1 MGWSLCITD
10 RLYPGLHKEA
20 AYHSVFNTADIEVLP
35 DGEIELRRSGGKTG
49 DFFVF
54 EHALMLYPD
63 DSCDTNDDPGFPPI
77 LRHSYVIDWLDEY
90 FPMPLDCSEET
101 YEKWV
106 ALDRSATQGEIS
118 FWRDKLDLIPES
130 EKWSEEDMAALD
142 RLKRP
147 IREPDLL
154 AFLGRAPAPNYSTSM
169 PMGVAQPKIEA
180 SASEPKRDAS
190 DDPSGIV
197 CSCVADIEAKPIHW
211 LWRGRIA
218 RGKVTLIAGHPGLG
232 KSQAI
237 LNFAGI
243 VTAGGKWPLGNEHCE
258 RGSVVILSAE
268 DDAADTIRP
277 RLEVAG
283 ADISRVHIFEAVRDQ
298 DDKGE
303 TRTRGLNLATD
314 ITRIA
319 AKIAELGE
327 VALLIIDP
335 VSAYLG
341 ETDSHKNADVRAL
354 LAPLADMA
362 SRHGVAVVL
371 ITHLAKNASAEALLR
386 VQGSIAFAAAARAA
400 WGVARD
406 KDNPSRRLFLP
417 LKNNI
422 GSDQTGL
429 AFAVEGVTLPG
440 GIETS
445 RVVWERE
452 PVITSAEEAFAPD
465 LNREDRTAVEEAKD
479 FLAGLLADGPVSSRQ
494 VRADAE
500 GAGHHWSAIRRAQTA
515 LGVEAVKEGLK
526 GGWTWRLPPKTLA

>member
-1 MGWSLCITD
+1 MIGTGLPFAER
-10 RLYPGLHKEA
+10 RLHGA
-20 AYHSVFNTADIEVLP
+20 VVRA
-35 DGEIELRRSGGKTG
+35 
-49 DFFVF
+49 
-54 EHALMLYPD
+54 
-63 DSCDTNDDPGFPPI
+63 
-77 LRHSYVIDWLDEY
+77 LDE
-90 FPMPLDCSEET
+90 MRG
-101 YEKWV
+101 
-106 ALDRSATQGEIS
+106 ARN
-118 FWRDKLDLIPES
+118 
-130 EKWSEEDMAALD
+130 AA
-142 RLKRP
+142 RQ
-147 IREPDLL
+147 
-154 AFLGRAPAPNYSTSM
+154 
-169 PMGVAQPKIEA
+169 VEA
-180 SASEPKRDAS
+180 GQA
-190 DDPSGIV
+190 DPSGIV
-197 CSCVADIEAKPIHW
+197 CSRVADIEAKPIRW

-232 KSQAI
+232 KSQAA
-237 LNFAGI
+237 LSLAAI
-243 VTAGGKWPLGNEHCE
+243 VTAAGKWPLDGEHAE

-277 RLEVAG
+277 RLEAAG
-283 ADISRVHIFEAVRDQ
+283 ADISRVYIFEAVRDR

-303 TRTRGLNLATD
+303 ARRRGLNLATD
-314 ITRIA
+314 ISRIA
-319 AKIAELGE
+319 AKIADLGN
-327 VALLIIDP
+327 VSLLIIDP

-341 ETDSHKNADVRAL
+341 DIDSHKNADVRAL

-406 KDNPSRRLFLP
+406 KDTPSRRLFLP

-422 GSDQTGL
+422 GNDQTGL

-445 RVVWERE
+445 RVVWEGE
-452 PVITSAEEAFAPD
+452 PVTVTAEEAFAPD
-465 LNREDRTAVEEAKD
+465 LDREERTAVEEAKE
-479 FLAGLLADGPVSSRQ
+479 FLAGLLAYGPVPSKQ

-526 GGWTWRLPPKTLA
+526 GGWTWRLSPKMLK

>member
-1 MGWSLCITD
+1 MTAAIPFAEN
-10 RLYPGLHKEA
+10 RLPVAVKNAFGGTE
-20 AYHSVFNTADIEVLP
+20 TALGSHLNSQQRPAI
-35 DGEIELRRSGGKTG
+35 
-49 DFFVF
+49 
-54 EHALMLYPD
+54 
-63 DSCDTNDDPGFPPI
+63 PI
-77 LRHSYVIDWLDEY
+77 A
-90 FPMPLDCSEET
+90 
-101 YEKWV
+101 K
-106 ALDRSATQGEIS
+106 AG
-118 FWRDKLDLIPES
+118 
-130 EKWSEEDMAALD
+130 
-142 RLKRP
+142 
-147 IREPDLL
+147 
-154 AFLGRAPAPNYSTSM
+154 N
-169 PMGVAQPKIEA
+169 
-180 SASEPKRDAS
+180 EPKRAS

-197 CSCVADIEAKPIHW
+197 CSRVADIEAKPIRW

-232 KSQAI
+232 KSQAV
-237 LNFAGI
+237 LSLAGI
-243 VTAGGKWPLGNEHCE
+243 VTAGAKWPLGDEHCE

-277 RLEVAG
+277 RLEATG
-283 ADISRVHIFEAVRDQ
+283 ADISRVLIFEAVRDQ

-303 TRTRGLNLATD
+303 PRTRGLNLATD

-319 AKIAELGE
+319 AKIAELGD

-341 ETDSHKNADVRAL
+341 ETDSHKNADVRTL

-406 KDNPSRRLFLP
+406 KDAPSRRLFLP

-445 RVVWERE
+445 RVVWEGD
-452 PVITSAEEAFAPD
+452 PVTVTAEEAFAPD
-465 LNREDRTAVEEAKD
+465 LNREDRTAVEDARE
-479 FLAGLLADGPVSSRQ
+479 FLSGLLADGPVSSKQ
-494 VRADAE
+494 IRADAE

-526 GGWTWRLPPKTLA
+526 GGWTWRLSPKMLK